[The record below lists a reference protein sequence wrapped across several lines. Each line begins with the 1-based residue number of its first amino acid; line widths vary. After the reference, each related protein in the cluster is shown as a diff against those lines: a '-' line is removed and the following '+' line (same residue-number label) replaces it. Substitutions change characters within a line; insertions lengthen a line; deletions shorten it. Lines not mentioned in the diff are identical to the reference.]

1 MCGTWTVNSFPLK
14 WLPVPKGPRQRWG
27 PVGPGFQ
34 DRYVVLIWYGR
45 YGFLTNHSFPRPN
58 CCAKKIQKV
67 GLSRPCEDRTNHK
80 SKWQDLLSQTEMQ
93 QKKEKES
100 RRIQM
105 QMVQSRVLEDPWG
118 MPRMPSFCHSRRAH
132 FAQDELLQQLA
143 SATMQLRQLA
153 QQILHLRCEV
163 TLNDQ
168 SDMGR
173 LSVDVLNSN

>member
-1 MCGTWTVNSFPLK
+1 
-14 WLPVPKGPRQRWG
+14 
-27 PVGPGFQ
+27 
-34 DRYVVLIWYGR
+34 
-45 YGFLTNHSFPRPN
+45 
-58 CCAKKIQKV
+58 
-67 GLSRPCEDRTNHK
+67 
-80 SKWQDLLSQTEMQ
+80 
-93 QKKEKES
+93 
-100 RRIQM
+100 
-105 QMVQSRVLEDPWG
+105 

-173 LSVDVLNSN
+173 LSVDVLNSNYGVNWVNAQSIHIIYIIIYIIYI